1 MNRIDSY
8 ADLIIRVGANVQPGQ
23 TVFVTAL
30 VEHAPLVRALGR
42 AGYAA
47 GARLVDVRYVDNHLK
62 RSMIEHAADETLSE
76 SPPWLQARAE
86 ALDGQALIMIAG
98 DPDPELFSD
107 LDQERVGKTR
117 PVDAMMRQL
126 RAQNELDRQLDDRRI
141 PNRGPGDAG
150 LRRARH
156 RPTLGLGRSCRPPR

>member
-1 MNRIDSY
+1 MRWRGSAARASRGPTFRSTPDIDVSIVPVMNRIDSY

-62 RSMIEHAADETLSE
+62 R
-76 SPPWLQARAE
+76 Q
-86 ALDGQALIMIAG
+86 
-98 DPDPELFSD
+98 
-107 LDQERVGKTR
+107 
-117 PVDAMMRQL
+117 
-126 RAQNELDRQLDDRRI
+126 
-141 PNRGPGDAG
+141 
-150 LRRARH
+150 
-156 RPTLGLGRSCRPPR
+156 

>member
-62 RSMIEHAADETLSE
+62 RVDDR
-76 SPPWLQARAE
+76 ARA
-86 ALDGQALIMIAG
+86 
-98 DPDPELFSD
+98 P
-107 LDQERVGKTR
+107 TR
-117 PVDAMMRQL
+117 RSAS
-126 RAQNELDRQLDDRRI
+126 RR
-141 PNRGPGDAG
+141 RGCRLAP
-150 LRRARH
+150 RRSTAAR
-156 RPTLGLGRSCRPPR
+156 